1 MVRRREEKVS
11 GISRR
16 ESEEIWNQEVNL
28 TVLIKI
34 LQDSIRT
41 TISRLQT
48 LIEDAQSERASSNK
62 FHEEKVLVRSKDL
75 IAKFNEQTQQLQ
87 EYQMN
92 LLLECR
98 LDPFVGRGTYKQQ

>member
-1 MVRRREEKVS
+1 
-11 GISRR
+11 
-16 ESEEIWNQEVNL
+16 
-28 TVLIKI
+28 
-34 LQDSIRT
+34 
-41 TISRLQT
+41 LQT

-98 LDPFVGRGTYKQQ
+98 LDPFVGRGTYKQQQEELATGQRLVDKLMRCVTLMATRNRANVTSALKIH